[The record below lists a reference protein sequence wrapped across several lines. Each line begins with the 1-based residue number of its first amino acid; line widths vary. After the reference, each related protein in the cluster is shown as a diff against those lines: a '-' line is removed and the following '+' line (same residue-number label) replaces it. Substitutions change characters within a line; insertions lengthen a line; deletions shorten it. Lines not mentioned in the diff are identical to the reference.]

1 MENKKKIQKIWHFD
15 QLIKYSVPHY
25 NENRIFT
32 TYDIGPDLAEYV
44 STYAALLKFSKCTR
58 AMLIQKKK
66 QNFSAERLPLLSYA
80 AVNFVLLRDT
90 EFRYNNPLEQ
100 SCLIEKGM
108 VIWISKNWGC
118 SLWNFCK
125 SIRFNIFLLWTHFY
139 NTLKLI
145 EF

>member
-15 QLIKYSVPHY
+15 QLIKYFVPHY

-100 SCLIEKGM
+100 SWVYVLCNSM
-108 VIWISKNWGC
+108 VLKQNEAFVGTKASVRNGC
-118 SLWNFCK
+118 
-125 SIRFNIFLLWTHFY
+125 Y
-139 NTLKLI
+139 NHG
-145 EF
+145 